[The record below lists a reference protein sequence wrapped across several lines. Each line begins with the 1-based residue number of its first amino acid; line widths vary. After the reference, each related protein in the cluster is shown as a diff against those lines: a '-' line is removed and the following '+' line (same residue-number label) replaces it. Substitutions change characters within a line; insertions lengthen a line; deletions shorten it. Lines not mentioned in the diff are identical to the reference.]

1 MLVENELNE
10 LTKKLLSTKGCS
22 FFLGG
27 IYFASADELQNMFF
41 YQPTFSTIKY
51 HNTRIEYTIS
61 WRSKVLYIIDLIPIN
76 NDLLSNIKYFNK
88 KVALQF
94 DYTLLVVHQN
104 NCTTKIVNAYIVYDL
119 DSLPKKFS
127 MKFYTKKLFVW
138 RDCV

>member
-1 MLVENELNE
+1 MLVQNELNE
-10 LTKKLLSTKGCS
+10 VTKKLLSTKGCS
-22 FFLGG
+22 VFLGG
-27 IYFASADELQNMFF
+27 IYFARADELQNRFV

-51 HNTRIEYTIS
+51 HNTRIEYIIS

-76 NDLLSNIKYFNK
+76 NDLLSNI

-119 DSLPKKFS
+119 DSLPKDS
-127 MKFYTKKLFVW
+127 L
-138 RDCV
+138 